1 MASTGNQV
9 SEAWHSHSKNEVDLC
24 ARGKN
29 HLGGVI
35 IRGEKL
41 DWRMGFRRQPHEQ
54 EPRGRRATIMDELR
68 QSRKLMVD
76 VSSNQERGSEWGAG
90 HETGSV
96 TLVLLPSHGNRRRR
110 ELNVPPNKSLEGCSG
125 NGRMATSRKGLGDWP
140 GVVVDQGDLFCIE
153 MHE

>member
-24 ARGKN
+24 AQGKN

-68 QSRKLMVD
+68 QSRKRWWMSPPIRSEG
-76 VSSNQERGSEWGAG
+76 VSEGRVMRREALLWCCSL
-90 HETGSV
+90 HTETGGG
-96 TLVLLPSHGNRRRR
+96 GN
-110 ELNVPPNKSLEGCSG
+110 
-125 NGRMATSRKGLGDWP
+125 
-140 GVVVDQGDLFCIE
+140 
-153 MHE
+153 